1 MKRILFIF
9 AIIIAL
15 GLTYS
20 GAEALVQ
27 QVDAAQ
33 GLKSSV
39 ITFVLTLGFA
49 LLGPAFLTAA
59 IFFHRKSDSRLHRQ
73 ERVPATPKQVYRPYL
88 HGH

>member
-1 MKRILFIF
+1 MKTLLFIL
-9 AIIIAL
+9 AIVVAL

-20 GAEALVQ
+20 GAEALWVQ
-27 QVDAAQ
+27 VGAAD

-49 LLGPAFLTAA
+49 LLGPAFLAA
-59 IFFHRKSDSRLHRQ
+59 AVFFHRKSDSRLRQ
-73 ERVPATPKQVYRPYL
+73 PERVPPTPKQIYRPYL